1 MVHQGSFLDTG
12 SASAQARRL
21 LSIRERRLH
30 ELEGLLRLRVAEATD
45 PTLQRALSQ
54 VEEALTVGSPAEAL
68 SQMPPVPRLQLPSP
82 ACRSSVAGAGA
93 AKARAVPQ
101 DARHHSAPPC
111 HRAASAGAS
120 APTLGCGLAPRSPR
134 STSSRRSSLQLTAR
148 RNSVSILAT
157 TAQSP
162 GASAACKDIEEI
174 LASAPARAAQ
184 CLKSGFM
191 KLLGE
196 LHVLEQRLMSQ
207 TKAGE
212 ELWTA
217 LAKLPALSATQ
228 QRLQE
233 SEDEYHSHIQRLST
247 RNTSD
252 ARRLV
257 EVDSMAH
264 MHASCTSELLTA
276 VDQLRQDRLKVS
288 QEPKPVAGHAASLA
302 ELRAAL
308 VAKASLLAR
317 LERELPHAQR
327 IMDENKAL
335 NRRLLHLVGDT

>member
-68 SQMPPVPRLQLPSP
+68 SL
-82 ACRSSVAGAGA
+82 
-93 AKARAVPQ
+93 Q

-335 NRRLLHLVGDT
+335 NAGCCTSSATPEAVAQVDLASGPLR